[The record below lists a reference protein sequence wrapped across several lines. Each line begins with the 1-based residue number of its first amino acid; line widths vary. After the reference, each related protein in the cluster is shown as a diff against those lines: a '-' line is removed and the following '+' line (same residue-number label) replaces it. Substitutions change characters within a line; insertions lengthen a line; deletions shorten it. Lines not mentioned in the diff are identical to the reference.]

1 MDCFIAAD
9 CEAFCERKTPK
20 PVVLNWSKPFYVQ
33 MKVTVIVSLKIL
45 LIFSATDKR

>member
-9 CEAFCERKTPK
+9 CEAFCERKTLK
-20 PVVLNWSKPFYVQ
+20 PVELNFYVQ
-33 MKVTVIVSLKIL
+33 MKVTVIVILKIL